1 MSEFEIQAISPVDGR
16 YSPKVTQLRSFY
28 SEMGY
33 IEYRVIVEIEWLK
46 KILTIPEL
54 KLPPVTQRGM
64 THLDRIMTGFSVG
77 DALRVKEIE
86 ARTNHDVKAIEYY
99 VKERLEE
106 TPETACLKE
115 FVHFTCTSED
125 INNLAQGLAIR
136 DSFSQVIIPRI
147 ESFIVALSKL
157 SQTSAAVPLL
167 ALTHGQP
174 ATPTTFGRE
183 MAVFVHRLKLQITSL
198 RSTAIRGKFNGATGS
213 FNAHSIAFPNID
225 WESVS
230 RDFVEK
236 SLRLVYQPMST
247 QIESHDYIAE
257 LCDSLSRISTILIG
271 FSRDMWMYISR
282 GVLKL
287 KVVPG
292 EVGSSTMPHKVNPI
306 DFENAEGNFGIA
318 NALLNFFAQKLPIS
332 RLQRD
337 LSDSTVLRNLGVG
350 FAHFLIAID
359 SLLKGVNKVAVDEN
373 FCAVELNR
381 NWSVLAE
388 PIQTIMRKAGID
400 KPYEKL
406 KEVTRGTEI
415 DQEGV
420 SRFLETLAGK
430 ISQDDMRVL
439 QQLTPATYV
448 GIAEKLTLEY
458 GVYP

>member
-16 YSPKVTQLRSFY
+16 YAAKVCHLRGFF
-28 SEMGY
+28 SEFGY
-33 IEYRVIVEIEWLK
+33 IRYRVSVEVEWLK
-46 KILTIPEL
+46 KIITVPGL
-54 KLPPVTQRGM
+54 KLPAITASARA
-64 THLDRIMTGFSVG
+64 HLDKIVSDFSVSS
-77 DALRVKEIE
+77 ASRVKEIE

-99 VKERLEE
+99 IKERLEE
-106 TPETACLKE
+106 NQEAALLKE

-136 DSFSQVIIPRI
+136 DSMIQVVFPRL
-147 ESFIVALSKL
+147 ESFLTSLSKL
-157 SQTSAAVPLL
+157 SQSTASVPML

-183 MAVFVHRLKLQITSL
+183 MAVFVHRLKHQLDIL
-198 RSTAIRGKFNGATGS
+198 RSTKICGKFNGATGS
-213 FNAHSIAFPNID
+213 FNAHVIAYPEID

-236 SLRLVYQPMST
+236 SLHLHYQPMST
-247 QIESHDYIAE
+247 QIECHDYIAE
-257 LCDSLSRISTILIG
+257 LSDCLSRISTILIG

-287 KVVPG
+287 KVVAG

-318 NALLNFFAQKLPIS
+318 IAMFSFFSQKLAIS

-350 FAHFLIAID
+350 FAHFLIALD
-359 SLLKGVNKVAVDEN
+359 SLIKGVEKVAVNEQ
-373 FCAVELNR
+373 FCADELNH

-388 PIQTIMRKAGID
+388 PIQTIMRKAGVE

-406 KEVTRGTEI
+406 KEMTRGTEI
-415 DQEGV
+415 DKVGLE
-420 SRFLETLAGK
+420 SFLESLKGK
-430 ISQDDMRVL
+430 ISEYDL
-439 QQLTPATYV
+439 EILKKLTPGTYV
-448 GIAEKLTLEY
+448 GIAEKLASQY
-458 GVYP
+458 GVFP

>member
-1 MSEFEIQAISPVDGR
+1 MSEFEIQAISPIDGR
-16 YSPKVTQLRSFY
+16 YAPKVTQLRNFF
-28 SEMGY
+28 SEFGY
-33 IEYRVIVEIEWLK
+33 IKYRVVVEIEWLK

-54 KLPPVTQRGM
+54 KLPAVTQGGLS
-64 THLDRIMTGFSVG
+64 HLDRIIAGFSV
-77 DALRVKEIE
+77 ANAIRVKEIE
-86 ARTNHDVKAIEYY
+86 ARTNHDVKAIEYFI
-99 VKERLEE
+99 KERLEE
-106 TPETACLKE
+106 NPDTAPLKE

-136 DSFSQVIIPRI
+136 DSFSQVMIPRI
-147 ESFIVALSKL
+147 QTFMSSLSKL
-157 SQTSAAVPLL
+157 SQASSAIPML

-183 MAVFVHRLKLQITSL
+183 MTVFVHRLNLQLHSLTS
-198 RSTAIRGKFNGATGS
+198 IPVRGKFNGATGS
-213 FNAHSIAFPNID
+213 FNAHSVAYPEVD
-225 WESVS
+225 WQSVS

-236 SLRLVYQPMST
+236 SLHLVYQPIST
-247 QIESHDYIAE
+247 QIECHDYIAE
-257 LCDSLSRISTILIG
+257 LCDALSRVSTILIG

-287 KVVPG
+287 KMVAG

-306 DFENAEGNFGIA
+306 DFENAEGNFGLA
-318 NALLNFFAQKLPIS
+318 NAILKFFGEKLPIS

-350 FAHFLIAID
+350 FGHFLIGID
-359 SLLKGVNKVAVDEN
+359 SLMKGVNKVAVDEN
-373 FCAVELNR
+373 CCTDELNR

-388 PIQTIMRKAGID
+388 PIQTIMRKAGIE

-415 DQEGV
+415 DEMGV
-420 SRFLETLAGK
+420 KKFLDSLDGK
-430 ISQDDMRVL
+430 ISELDMKVL
-439 QQLTPATYV
+439 RELTPSTYT
-448 GIAEKLTLEY
+448 GIAQRLATEY